1 LTLPTKPSDCVPAF
15 PEGNANKSK
24 EFDMRKK
31 LKGLILLGA
40 AIFATTGSLL
50 ATPPQG
56 FTSTTTAQGRFASF
70 DASNYFVSDKG
81 KLWFSSEQTK
91 GASDGYF
98 LVNVW
103 EPGGTTGWHTH
114 PGHTLIIVT
123 AGTITHYDGDD
134 PKCTPHVYTTGMTF
148 VDKGGSHV
156 HIIRNEGDVEAQV
169 IAFRLI
175 PHGQPGR
182 IDAPDPGNCPF

>member
-1 LTLPTKPSDCVPAF
+1 MVSERFQTATPR
-15 PEGNANKSK
+15 K
-24 EFDMRKK
+24 EVDMRKK
-31 LKGLILLGA
+31 LGWLVLLGG
-40 AIFATTGSLL
+40 AIIATEISAM
-50 ATPPQG
+50 ATPPEG
-56 FTSTTTAQGRFASF
+56 FTSTTTAQGRFAPF
-70 DASNYFVSDKG
+70 DVTNYFISDKG

-91 GASDGYF
+91 ANSDGYF
-98 LVNVW
+98 LINVW
-103 EPGGTTGWHTH
+103 QAGGTTGWHTH

-134 PKCTPHVYTTGMTF
+134 PNCTPHVYSTGMTF
-148 VDKGGSHV
+148 VDKGGTHV

-175 PHGQPGR
+175 PAGQPGR